1 MHGYSSS
8 SETDD
13 EYSYRKHKGTIPAA
27 TTTTDANK
35 KKKKRKLPP
44 QQTINRIWKR
54 FSNKRFN
61 KAIAVLPFDP
71 VLPPTISERS
81 NELLSA
87 GYERAA
93 EECRRKVKKIIQECR
108 RVNMRYRDPGWDLV
122 SAVLSTVTWMPK
134 LPAAS
139 ACLPCCWPAPSHLLL
154 LSGWPLTWNC
164 FILGLGSQDGE
175 GSLPEYTGS
184 HKIRS

>member
-13 EYSYRKHKGTIPAA
+13 EYNYRKYKNAVPA
-27 TTTTDANK
+27 TTTSTDANK

-44 QQTINRIWKR
+44 QQSINRIWKR

-61 KAIAVLPFDP
+61 KALAVLPFDP

-108 RVNMRYRDPGWDLV
+108 RVNMRYRDNGWDLV
-122 SAVLSTVTWMPK
+122 SVCLPVPAAKRAWMPV
-134 LPAAS
+134 A
-139 ACLPCCWPAPSHLLL
+139 ACLAAPRLLAAGLTSSRPVMLGYCCW
-154 LSGWPLTWNC
+154 N
-164 FILGLGSQDGE
+164 
-175 GSLPEYTGS
+175 
-184 HKIRS
+184 RN

>member
-8 SETDD
+8 SDTDD
-13 EYSYRKHKGTIPAA
+13 EYSYRKNKGTVPAT

-44 QQTINRIWKR
+44 QQSINRIWKR

-61 KAIAVLPFDP
+61 KALSVLPFDP

-122 SAVLSTVTWMPK
+122 SFPVPVLVH
-134 LPAAS
+134 A
-139 ACLPCCWPAPSHLLL
+139 
-154 LSGWPLTWNC
+154 
-164 FILGLGSQDGE
+164 
-175 GSLPEYTGS
+175 GS
-184 HKIRS
+184 HCIWLQVGRMPLSAKGTAVSWRYPASCCFVRAVG

>member
-13 EYSYRKHKGTIPAA
+13 EYSYRKNKGQVPA
-27 TTTTDANK
+27 TTTTNDANK

-44 QQTINRIWKR
+44 QQSINRIWKR

-61 KAIAVLPFDP
+61 KAVSVLPFDP

-93 EECRRKVKKIIQECR
+93 EECRRKVRKIIQECR

-122 SAVLSTVTWMPK
+122 SAIPCRSLVHAVGCAFRPQPGRMSLVV
-134 LPAAS
+134 AAV
-139 ACLPCCWPAPSHLLL
+139 AGHPDRAFC
-154 LSGWPLTWNC
+154 N
-164 FILGLGSQDGE
+164 
-175 GSLPEYTGS
+175 YN
-184 HKIRS
+184 

>member
-8 SETDD
+8 SDTDD
-13 EYSYRKHKGTIPAA
+13 EYSYRKHKGTVPA
-27 TTTTDANK
+27 TTATTDANK

-44 QQTINRIWKR
+44 QQSINRIWKR

-61 KAIAVLPFDP
+61 KAVSVLPFDP

-81 NELLSA
+81 NELLNA

-93 EECRRKVKKIIQECR
+93 EECRRKVRKIIQECR

-122 SAVLSTVTWMPK
+122 SATPSRLPY
-134 LPAAS
+134 LPAALRFGCRLAACRLAS
-139 ACLPCCWPAPSHLLL
+139 A
-154 LSGWPLTWNC
+154 
-164 FILGLGSQDGE
+164 GSQD
-175 GSLPEYTGS
+175 S
-184 HKIRS
+184 